1 MSDSA
6 VIQALVGGLLALLGG
21 FFGAW
26 LTRRT
31 EYEKW
36 LRQQRST
43 EFAGFLRRLHEVR
56 LDASNAFYSAEGSE
70 QQRRMNATE
79 LFVGLRKY
87 ESVARLYMSK
97 AGRSKLSE
105 LTNELWLNCIASGGP
120 ANREQQIKQT
130 ESAIQELIEQEL
142 EHILWELRWK

>member
-1 MSDSA
+1 MLATEMSDC
-6 VIQALVGGLLALLGG
+6 VIVQALVGGLLALVGG

-43 EFAGFLRRLHEVR
+43 EFAAFIRRLHEVR
-56 LDASNAFYSAEGSE
+56 LEASNAIYSTEGDE
-70 QQRRMNATE
+70 QLRSMNAAE

-87 ESVARLYMSK
+87 ESIARLYMSCY
-97 AGRSKLSE
+97 E
-105 LTNELWLNCIASGGP
+105 
-120 ANREQQIKQT
+120 
-130 ESAIQELIEQEL
+130 
-142 EHILWELRWK
+142 